1 MSPLDEI
8 DRAIINQLQGGF
20 PISARPYAECAA
32 QLGLSE
38 ADLLARIE
46 RLIETNVATR
56 FGPMY
61 QIEKLG
67 GAFTLA
73 AMSIPAEQFDRV
85 AAQVNAYRE
94 VAHNYQRDHALNM
107 WFVLAT
113 ETPEGITETITR
125 IETETGFK
133 VFNMPKIKEYFIGA
147 RFGA

>member
-20 PISARPYAECAA
+20 PISARPYTECAK

-46 RLIETNVATR
+46 HLIETNVATR

-73 AMSIPAEQFDRV
+73 AMKVPADQFDRV
-85 AAQVNAYRE
+85 AAQVNAFRE

-113 ETPEGITETITR
+113 ETPDGIAETIAR
-125 IETETGFK
+125 IETETGLK
-133 VFNMPKIKEYFIGA
+133 VFNMPKIKEYFIRA

>member
-20 PISARPYAECAA
+20 PISARPYAESAA

-38 ADLLARIE
+38 TDLLARIE

-94 VAHNYQRDHALNM
+94 IAHNYQRDHALNM

>member
-8 DRAIINQLQGGF
+8 DRDIINQLQGGF
-20 PISARPYAECAA
+20 PISARPYADCAA

-46 RLIETNVATR
+46 CLIETNVATR

-73 AMSIPAEQFDRV
+73 AMKVPADQFDRV
-85 AAQVNAYRE
+85 AAQVNTFRE

-113 ETPEGITETITR
+113 ETPEGIAETIAL

>member
-1 MSPLDEI
+1 MYLPDEI
-8 DRAIINQLQGGF
+8 DRAIINQLQGDF
-20 PISARPYAECAA
+20 PINSRPFAECAA
-32 QLGLSE
+32 RFGIDETQLLTRI
-38 ADLLARIE
+38 DRLLQENI
-46 RLIETNVATR
+46 ITR

-73 AMSIPAEQFDRV
+73 AMKVPADQFDHV
-85 AAQVNAYRE
+85 AAQVNAFQE
-94 VAHNYQRDHALNM
+94 VAHNYQRDHEFNM

-113 ETPEGITETITR
+113 ASPEGISETIAR
-125 IETETGFK
+125 IETETGHK

>member
-20 PISARPYAECAA
+20 PISTRPYAESAA

-94 VAHNYQRDHALNM
+94 IAHNYQRDHALNM